1 MFYQCRIL
9 LQFSEKYISDFKLTL
24 KFCFRSFR
32 LGYMS
37 LTLYFQIKY
46 YQMWCLIKEKH
57 SIEQLLNSLINLSK
71 NLKSSAFVQSY
82 FVHSGK
88 NDWLNCWNV
97 ATYSYMGSGECKKGV
112 SAKTRLSS
120 YEIWCRKMYA
130 PSSVNSMNDFWF
142 CNGERLF
149 RNGICWFCIKV
160 CWFWFTLVCFVFQ
173 KVFQN

>member
-1 MFYQCRIL
+1 M
-9 LQFSEKYISDFKLTL
+9 FSE
-24 KFCFRSFR
+24 
-32 LGYMS
+32 
-37 LTLYFQIKY
+37 FQAREY
-46 YQMWCLIKEKH
+46 V
-57 SIEQLLNSLINLSK
+57 INLIFSNQILSNVVLNK
-71 NLKSSAFVQSY
+71 REAFHWTITEYIDKSIKKFIKQCICPII
-82 FVHSGK
+82 FCTQWK
-88 NDWLNCWNV
+88 KRLTKLWNV